1 MPATHCGVHVDAIP
15 VHRPGTEGMQIRNL
29 MVLGQNESD
38 LGRSDT
44 ELVVTGMER
53 TKIQVE
59 KKIDYFAAM
68 IHRMSKYLEECQKV
82 LVRARA
88 LPGMNDQ
95 EFEAHLT
102 SANNQFGDGE
112 AMAAYD
118 DDAVMVAM
126 GGLHEDIMSQRGAAK
141 ESLASFTRGQIE
153 RCRHAMAVLQ
163 VVAEVIP
170 EKHDGDERHCQ
181 RVRYYAAIVAKP
193 HYNDLPDWSDALRM
207 VRETNDARVKDEL
220 ESSAKRRKLGHKNE
234 KEKAKN
240 KIAEMTETES
250 ARRLWSEEYHKGWR
264 DFYEV
269 MVGCINQDG
278 AGILKQWAGR
288 ECQQVLYSRPDRVDH
303 TIGPG
308 DKRLKDT
315 PLALAEVNNVY
326 AFVTEINSVPTL
338 SRASLPQKHPEQSDD
353 RYYLCDLFCAAEEAL
368 PVPSVCKTIMV
379 QNHGDLKPM
388 HPEESETGISFR
400 RLPED
405 VRRQCI
411 FELDLDNFRNP
422 RSFLKKLSFGQW
434 WEKQGD
440 NTQVARLA
448 ASSKLMPSVAGVT
461 SIFVQDTPLDAPVA
475 ASCIQ
480 RSTAVDLAAPSM
492 IVAALDTPLDAVGE
506 MTSAR
511 MQAHARTVDQLRALA
526 ARWVEGGDNTD
537 LVEAMVTLSY
547 TPACEIHR
555 CAVYE
560 LLHAIPTSRHTCDS
574 TRAMCNA
581 AKSHEVGFFGSPET
595 IKRYTHE
602 RLKAPDMEAACN
614 AMQERLLK
622 YECPLG
628 IASVHP
634 AMALMHCSL
643 LDAMTAHRK
652 LYINVCYYGFGQTGK
667 DTLVDRLVKWCS
679 VKGTIKIFG
688 HTSALAQLGHG
699 PGDAHLLC
707 VYNEALDSIAAPKG
721 QKSETGNVAVSRAKN
736 GMTENEQRSST
747 LTHVDGVK
755 MTVELARAFLCAT
768 AYISNLDSVSQIPE
782 ALLTRLIPMQIAMA
796 HRENHGAADKNAFS
810 TMGNNNKDSLKEHTK
825 GYFVQQQ
832 CHIFLHG
839 TCHAYGGL
847 EAVDMTIFSVVTK
860 QINTALRQLGM
871 QLDPR
876 TIEQAMLLAKVFTC
890 EGNYFRTHQTP
901 HGRHCGSRFGVT
913 EATLFDH
920 RHRWEMEA
928 ICSEAIARSSMRLVL
943 GRFRQGTLCKV
954 AKAIMWIIK
963 QGDQK
968 YSKMFVAQDTIR
980 ETNHQQKTCVVDLHH
995 VRFTVPKE
1003 GNSSMTFAT
1012 KVSHALMDSTS
1023 QSITPSQVNDIFHD
1037 MCKLGELEHNEL
1049 DMRLV
1054 IDPTYED
1061 PLGGGPLGADEVY
1074 TVNGWRE
1081 VCKSAQT
1088 QVVIDPAWLD
1098 KTKDAWRKNK
1108 FSRNEEEFAS
1118 GYWPQEVDGGD
1129 TVTNRVMIMDDLRS
1143 TGTIYI
1149 STAFLGRASRDGFV
1163 NEFDQKLTAALMTTM
1178 TTERVIA
1185 RPPADMM
1192 EANPEVPYLC
1202 FTERARPGPQQP
1214 SITNQEFVTTG
1225 HHANLFG
1232 GEKKAKFRDGE
1243 SITFEANVPIDTQV
1257 TKRHV
1262 ERLSNK
1268 YPTALPTAHQL
1279 LAADPSGVCCRF
1291 GPHIL
1296 DELAR
1301 TSPVFRIS
1309 LTQNDSAAAF
1319 ASRKALVAAHLTQQ
1333 YGDLMRHCHGP
1344 GADPRTWQ
1352 NLETTPDADGRATEF
1367 TLKIAHQ
1374 VTELSYAKRMGD
1386 LRPRALNVE
1395 ACSVKENEIRHTERV
1410 LAMMT
1415 ADPTCPNIDGAES
1428 DEDDEPFNEVL
1439 RHLRYAEPIDARK
1452 RIAELQKEVNKTRT
1466 LHKMAVEDAGINLEF
1481 DTFLE
1486 EWRSLS
1492 KKGAHTGPGYVNY
1505 LRRNGRR
1512 MMAAREKR
1520 DGVWMRVLDDLP

>member
-1 MPATHCGVHVDAIP
+1 MPLMHCGTNIEGIP
-15 VHRPGTEGMQIRNL
+15 HHRPGTEGMEIRCL

-38 LGRSDT
+38 LARSDT
-44 ELVVTGMER
+44 ELIVTGMER
-53 TKIQVE
+53 TKIQLE
-59 KKIDYFAAM
+59 KRIDYFIAM
-68 IHRMSKYLEECQKV
+68 IHRMSKYLGECNVV
-82 LVRARA
+82 LERTKA
-88 LPGMNDQ
+88 LPGMNDR
-95 EFEAHLT
+95 ELEEHLR
-102 SANNQFGDGE
+102 SPNNQFGDVR

-118 DDAVMVAM
+118 DDAVMAAM
-126 GGLHEDIMSQRGAAK
+126 GGIHEDAISQRGAAK
-141 ESLASFTRGQIE
+141 ESLASFTRRTIE
-153 RCRHAMAVLQ
+153 MCRHAMAILQ
-163 VVAEVIP
+163 VFAEVVP
-170 EKHDGDERHCQ
+170 EKHEGDERRCQ
-181 RVRYYAAIVAKP
+181 RVRYYAAIIAKS
-193 HYNDLPDWSDALRM
+193 HYNDLPNWSDALRM
-207 VRETNDARVKDEL
+207 VRETNDARVKE
-220 ESSAKRRKLGHKNE
+220 ETECTTKRRKLGHKTE
-234 KEKAKN
+234 KEKTKN

-250 ARRLWSEEYHKGWR
+250 ARRLWSDEYHKGWR

-269 MVGCINQDG
+269 AVGCINQDG
-278 AGILKQWAGR
+278 APILKEWAGP
-288 ECQQVLYSRPDRVDH
+288 EAQQVLYSRPDRVDH

-308 DKRLKDT
+308 DKRLVDT
-315 PLALAEVNNVY
+315 PLALAEVNNIY
-326 AFVTEINSVPTL
+326 AFSTEINSVPTS
-338 SRASLPQKHPEQSDD
+338 SRASLPQKHPEQNDD
-353 RYYLCDLFCAAEEAL
+353 RYYLCDLFCSPGDEL
-368 PVPSVCKTIMV
+368 PPPEVCGRILE
-379 QNHGDLKPM
+379 QSGLKPM
-388 HPEESETGISFR
+388 HPEECKTGISFR
-400 RLPED
+400 MLPED
-405 VRRQCI
+405 VRRNCI
-411 FELDLDNFRNP
+411 FEIDLDNFKNP

-434 WEKQGD
+434 WERQGHH
-440 NTQVARLA
+440 TEVSRLA
-448 ASSKLMPSVAGVT
+448 ASSKLVPSTAGIR
-461 SIFVQDTPLDAPVA
+461 SIFVGDTPLDNPVSTA
-475 ASCIQ
+475 YIQ
-480 RSTAVDLAAPSM
+480 RSTAVDVAAPSM
-492 IVAALDTPLDAVGE
+492 LVAALETPLDAVGE

-511 MQAHARTVDQLRALA
+511 MKAHNRTVDQLRALA
-526 ARWVEGGDNTD
+526 SRWVEGADNTALSD
-537 LVEAMVTLSY
+537 EMHDLSY

-560 LLHAIPTSRHTCDS
+560 LLHSIPTSRNTCDS

-581 AKSHEVGFFGSPET
+581 AKSHEVGYFGTTET
-595 IKRYTHE
+595 MKRYIHD
-602 RLKAPDMEAACN
+602 RLKAPDMESACN

-628 IASVHP
+628 IAVAH
-634 AMALMHCSL
+634 AAAALMHASL

-652 LYINVCYYGFGQTGK
+652 LYLNLCYYGFGQTGK
-667 DTLVDRLVKWCS
+667 DTLVDRIVKFCS

-782 ALLTRLIPMQIAMA
+782 ALLTRLMTMQIPMA
-796 HRENHGAADKNAFS
+796 HRENHDAADKNAFS
-810 TMGNNNKDSLKEHTK
+810 TIGNDNRDTLKEHTK

-847 EAVDMTIFSVVTK
+847 EAVDMTIFSVITK

-890 EGNYFRTHQTP
+890 EGNYFRTTQTP
-901 HGRHCGSRFGVT
+901 HGRHCGSRFGVS
-913 EATLFDH
+913 EASLFDH

-968 YSKMFVAQDTIR
+968 YSKMFVTQDSIR
-980 ETNHQQKTCVVDLHH
+980 ETNHQQKTCIVDLNH

-1003 GNSSMTFAT
+1003 GGSSMAFAA
-1012 KVSHALMDSTS
+1012 KVSHALMESTS
-1023 QSITPSQVNDIFHD
+1023 QSITPSQVNDIFCD

-1049 DMRLV
+1049 DMALE
-1054 IDPTYED
+1054 IDPSYED
-1061 PLGGGPLGADEVY
+1061 PNMGPRDAGEVY
-1074 TVNGWRE
+1074 TLNGWRAA
-1081 VCKSAQT
+1081 CKASQT
-1088 QVVIDPAWLD
+1088 QAIIDPAWLD
-1098 KTKDAWRKNK
+1098 KSKDCWRKHK
-1108 FSRNEEEFAS
+1108 FTRDENEFAS
-1118 GYWPQEVDGGD
+1118 SYWPQECQGGE
-1129 TVTNRVMIMDDLRS
+1129 TVSNRVMIMDNIRT
-1143 TGTIYI
+1143 TGFIEI
-1149 STAFLGRASRDGFV
+1149 STAFLGRASKDGFV
-1163 NEFDQKLTAALMTTM
+1163 NEFDQKLDAALMTTM

-1214 SITNQEFVTTG
+1214 CITNQEFVSTG

-1232 GEKKAKFRDGE
+1232 GEKRAKFREGG
-1243 SITFEANVPIDTQV
+1243 SINFETNVPLDTQV
-1257 TKRHV
+1257 TRRHV
-1262 ERLSNK
+1262 ERLSIK

-1291 GPHIL
+1291 GPHVL

-1301 TSPVFRIS
+1301 TSSVFRIS
-1309 LTQNDSAAAF
+1309 MQHGSDAAF
-1319 ASRKALVAAHLTQQ
+1319 EDRKALVANHLTAN
-1333 YGDLMRHCHGP
+1333 YADLMRHQHGSHK
-1344 GADPRTWQ
+1344 DPKTWQ
-1352 NLETTPDADGRATEF
+1352 NLETTPEADGRASEF

-1374 VTELSYAKRMGD
+1374 VAELSFAKRMGE

-1395 ACSVKENEIRHTERV
+1395 SCSVKATEIENTKRV
-1410 LAMMT
+1410 LAMMSH
-1415 ADPTCPNIDGAES
+1415 AEGGNIEDVES
-1428 DEDDEPFNEVL
+1428 DEEDEQFNKVL
-1439 RHLRYAEPIDARK
+1439 RHLRYARPVDARK
-1452 RIAELQKEVNKTRT
+1452 RIAELEKEVKKTKAFYKT
-1466 LHKMAVEDAGINLEF
+1466 AVDGAGINLEF

-1486 EWRSLS
+1486 EWRSLP
-1492 KKGAHTGPGYVNY
+1492 KKGAHTGVGYVNY

-1512 MMAAREKR
+1512 MMNAREQR
-1520 DGVWMRVLDDLP
+1520 DGIWMGVLGSQW